1 MRKGIKK
8 SNFEVIQPKLENK
21 IKSLRFIIC
30 LSIFLLT
37 QLAFS
42 DFLLSQVR
50 NSETKQETLQHEV
63 TVTLKLIQTYVTDKK
78 GNPVTDLNQTDF
90 ELYDNGKLINI
101 TDFEKHI
108 LYLPAEKTPEIK
120 PYVSPEVP
128 SQMNRKFFLFF
139 ELAFNNAIGIKKSKE
154 ASLHFIDTKLQP
166 TDEVGVLSYS
176 TMKSL
181 TLHEYLTTD
190 HQKVR
195 EVVEGFG
202 LKDVLRRAEKIDH
215 EWEDYD
221 LGLRKE
227 IYKHQVFNFSNIIK
241 NLAKALRYIP
251 GYKHIVF
258 FSSGYINSEVYGP
271 GSGRL
276 RWEWEEMAIELASA
290 NCLVYALDAGSF
302 VSSIDSETGFFYVD
316 RYLRGGSTLERLAEV
331 TGGKYF
337 GNITN
342 YENIMEEI
350 QDLSNAYYVLGYYI
364 DEKWDGKYHKIKV
377 KVKRKGCK
385 VHAQGGYFNPKPFTK
400 YTKLEKRIHLIDLA
414 LNERPDSQIHL
425 KFPLLTLPCSVQGES
440 QLVMISKIPVERL
453 QEISRKKVEIVNLIF
468 DKQNYIV
475 GSKRGEVDFSG
486 YSQKNIYYYSL
497 STLPPG
503 EYKCC
508 IILRNLETGRGA
520 KASSPVVIPE
530 RLDYGLRIDTP
541 LLLKP
546 EKNILY
552 LISRLSDKK
561 ERGGE
566 NPTLMDI
573 YPFDSTQYSPLVEE
587 LEQGTTK
594 LLAMVRCS
602 IIDIQQ
608 PEVKFSGH
616 LSPLSTSKKTPL
628 SLSVLNK
635 YQEKDTQIYLIE
647 SATCEL
653 IPVKYSLHL
662 IAEEMN
668 TKLRSHTS
676 TTFIIR

>member
-8 SNFEVIQPKLENK
+8 SNFEVIQTKLQNK
-21 IKSLRFIIC
+21 TKSLRFIIC
-30 LSIFLLT
+30 LSIFLFT

-42 DFLLSQVR
+42 DFLLSQAR
-50 NSETKQETLQHEV
+50 NSETKQETLQYEV
-63 TVTLKLIQTYVTDKK
+63 TVTLKLIQVYVTDKK

-90 ELYDNGKLINI
+90 ELYDKGKLINI
-101 TDFEKHI
+101 TNFEKHI
-108 LYLPAEKTPEIK
+108 LYLSAEKTREII
-120 PYVSPEVP
+120 PAVSPEVS

-139 ELAFNNAIGIKKSKE
+139 DFAFNNVIGIKKSKE
-154 ASLHFIDTKLQP
+154 AALHFIDTKLQP

-195 EVVEGFG
+195 EVVEGVG
-202 LKDVLRRAEKIDH
+202 LKDVLGRAENILRKGHDS
-215 EWEDYD
+215 
-221 LGLRKE
+221 GLRSR
-227 IYKHQVFNFSNIIK
+227 IYKHQVFNFSRKIK
-241 NLAKALRYIP
+241 DLAKALRYIP
-251 GYKHIVF
+251 GHKHIVF
-258 FSSGYINSEVYGP
+258 FSSGYINSVVYGR

-276 RWEWEEMAIELASA
+276 RWEWEDMAIELASA

-302 VSSIDSETGFFYVD
+302 VSSIDSETGVFYIN

-337 GNITN
+337 GNITK

-350 QDLSNAYYVLGYYI
+350 QNLTSAYYVLGYYI

-475 GSKRGEVDFSG
+475 GFKRGEVNFSG

-520 KASSPVVIPE
+520 RTSSSVVIPE
-530 RLDYGLRIDTP
+530 RLDSGLRIDTP

-546 EKNILY
+546 EKSVLY
-552 LISRLSDKK
+552 LTGRLSDKR

-566 NPTLMDI
+566 YPALLDI

-587 LEQGTTK
+587 LEQGITK
-594 LLAMVRCS
+594 LLAMVQCS

-608 PEVKFSGH
+608 PEMIFSGH
-616 LSPLSTSKKTPL
+616 LIHLSTSKKTPL

-647 SATCEL
+647 LETGEL
-653 IPVKYSLHL
+653 ITGKYSLYL

-668 TKLRSHTS
+668 TKLKSHTS

>member
-1 MRKGIKK
+1 MRKSIKK
-8 SNFEVIQPKLENK
+8 RNFEVIQPKLQNK
-21 IKSLRFIIC
+21 TKSLRFIIC
-30 LSIFLLT
+30 LSIFLFT

-42 DFLLSQVR
+42 DLLLSQAR

-63 TVTLKLIQTYVTDKK
+63 TVTLKLIQVYVTDKK

-90 ELYDNGKLINI
+90 ELYDKGKLINI

-108 LYLPAEKTPEIK
+108 LYLPAEKTREII
-120 PYVSPEVP
+120 PAVFPEVP

-139 ELAFNNAIGIKKSKE
+139 DFAFNNVRGIKKSKE
-154 ASLHFIDTKLQP
+154 AALHFIDTKLQP

-202 LKDVLRRAEKIDH
+202 LKDVLGRAENILRKGRDSS
-215 EWEDYD
+215 
-221 LGLRKE
+221 LRKE
-227 IYKHQVFNFSNIIK
+227 IYKHQVFNFSNKIK
-241 NLAKALRYIP
+241 DLAKALRYIP
-251 GYKHIVF
+251 GHKHIVF
-258 FSSGYINSEVYGP
+258 FSSGVINSVVYGH
-271 GSGRL
+271 GHGHL
-276 RWEWEEMAIELASA
+276 RWKWEDMAKELASA
-290 NCLVYALDAGSF
+290 NCLVYAVDAGSF
-302 VSSIDSETGFFYVD
+302 VSSIDSETGFFYID
-316 RYLRGGSTLERLAEV
+316 RYLGGGSTLERLAEV

-364 DEKWDGKYHKIKV
+364 DEKWNGKYHKIKV

-385 VHAQGGYFNPKPFTK
+385 VHGQGGYFNPKPFTK

-414 LNERPDSQIHL
+414 LNEKPYSQIQL
-425 KFPLLTLPCSVQGES
+425 LFPLLTLPCSVQGES

-453 QEISRKKVEIVNLIF
+453 QEISGKKVEIVNLIF

-475 GSKRGEVDFSG
+475 GFKRGEVNFLG

-520 KASSPVVIPE
+520 RISSSVVIPE
-530 RLDYGLRIDTP
+530 RLDSGLQVDTP

-546 EKNILY
+546 EKSVLY
-552 LISRLSDKK
+552 LTGRLSDKREK
-561 ERGGE
+561 GGKY
-566 NPTLMDI
+566 PTLLDI
-573 YPFDSTQYSPLVEE
+573 YPFDSTQYSPLVKE

-616 LSPLSTSKKTPL
+616 LIHLSTSKKTPL

-647 SATCEL
+647 LATGEL
-653 IPVKYSLHL
+653 IPGKYSLYL

-668 TKLRSHTS
+668 TKLKSPTS